1 MNLFLSSNFKKYFP
15 QPIEL
20 KPTIIL
26 LASALFLTIH
36 KYFGSIEFANTNFN
50 FTNSSAPSLF
60 MFLTAFILL
69 GIIPLLIVKY
79 LFTEKIQDYG
89 LIFGDWR
96 FGLRSFFVLFPII
109 LILLLLPASQTPEM
123 QNFYPFDKTINSFSS
138 DFLQFQ
144 LLRGLFYYS
153 AWEFFFRGFMLFGL
167 RKYVG
172 DWLAVCIQ
180 TIPQCLWHIG
190 MPSGE
195 IFSSI
200 AGGIL
205 FGLIALRTGS
215 ILWPLLL
222 HFFIGFGMDFFIVIT

>member
-1 MNLFLSSNFKKYFP
+1 MKLFLISNFNKYFS
-15 QPIEL
+15 QPVEL

-26 LASALFLTIH
+26 LTSALFLTIH
-36 KYFGSIEFANTNFN
+36 KYFGSIEFANSNFN
-50 FTNSSAPSLF
+50 FTYSSAPAIF
-60 MFLTAFILL
+60 MFLAAFILL
-69 GIIPLLIVKY
+69 GIVPVFVVKY
-79 LFTEKIQDYG
+79 IFNERIQNYG
-89 LIFGDWR
+89 LILGDWQ
-96 FGLRSFFVLFPII
+96 FGLRSFVLLFPII
-109 LILLLLPASQTPEM
+109 LIFLLLPASQTAEM
-123 QNFYPFDKTINSFSS
+123 RNFYPFDKSINSFSFE
-138 DFLQFQ
+138 FLQFQ
-144 LLRGLFYYS
+144 ILRGLFYYS

-172 DWLAVCIQ
+172 DWLAICIQ
-180 TIPQCLWHIG
+180 TVPQCLWHIG

-205 FGLIALRTGS
+205 FGIIALRTNS